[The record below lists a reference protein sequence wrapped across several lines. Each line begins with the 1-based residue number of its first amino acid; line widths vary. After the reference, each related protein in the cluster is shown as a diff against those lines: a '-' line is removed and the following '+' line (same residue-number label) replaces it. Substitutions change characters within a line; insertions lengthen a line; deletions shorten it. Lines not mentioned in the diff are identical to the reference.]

1 MLSDNIGRT
10 PEGVLTIAGQ
20 EVTRLAAEY
29 GTPLYLMDEQRIR
42 SNCRMYLKA
51 FRENFPEDSLPLY
64 ASKAASFKQ
73 IYRIMAEEGMG
84 VDVVS
89 SGELYTALA
98 AGFTAERIHFHGN
111 CKTDADIAYGVA
123 SGIGCFIADN
133 REELLALEKTAAGAG
148 VTQAILLRVTP
159 GIDPHTY
166 EAVSTGKV
174 DSKFGAAVE
183 TGQAMELVKLALAQP
198 HLKLLGLHCHVGSQV
213 FGEDVYQRT
222 IDIMAAFLAE
232 IRDETGAV
240 LEELNLGG
248 GYGVRYT
255 EEDETIDIPAR
266 LREVALH
273 LRRETEKHGLP
284 MPHFLMEPGR
294 SIVADAGMT
303 LYTVG
308 SIKRIPGYKQ
318 YAAVDGGMTDNPRY
332 ALYQSRYTVYHGSKT
347 GPTERF
353 DVVGRCCESGDI
365 IQPHVELPADTCRG
379 DILAVCTTGAYNYSM
394 ASNYNR
400 LPRPPIVML
409 TPEGSYTAVRRET
422 FADLTALD
430 NNGLSFNTRIESA
443 PRYGSPYRGAS

>member
-1 MLSDNIGRT
+1 M
-10 PEGVLTIAGQ
+10 TIAGQ

-98 AGFTAERIHFHGN
+98 AGFPAERIHFHGN

-255 EEDETIDIPAR
+255 EEDEAIDIPAR

-284 MPHFLMEPGR
+284 MPRFLMEPGR

-379 DILAVCTTGAYNYSM
+379 DILGVCTTGAYNYSM

-430 NNGLSFNTRIESA
+430 E
-443 PRYGSPYRGAS
+443 

>member
-51 FRENFPEDSLPLY
+51 FQENFPEDSLPLY

-98 AGFTAERIHFHGN
+98 AGFPAERIHFHGN

-255 EEDETIDIPAR
+255 EEDEAIDIPAR

-430 NNGLSFNTRIESA
+430 E
-443 PRYGSPYRGAS
+443 

>member
-51 FRENFPEDSLPLY
+51 FRENFPEGSLPLY

-98 AGFTAERIHFHGN
+98 AGFPAERIHFHGN

-166 EAVSTGKV
+166 EAVTTGKV

-255 EEDETIDIPAR
+255 EEDEAIDIPAR

-284 MPHFLMEPGR
+284 MPRFLMEPGR

-379 DILAVCTTGAYNYSM
+379 DILGVCTTGAYNYSM

-430 NNGLSFNTRIESA
+430 E
-443 PRYGSPYRGAS
+443 